1 MVRSPAL
8 GAAAA
13 VLLLLHAPSRRT
25 GGATATPTGGR
36 RRGHPHRCLLPPI
49 RILEDC
55 SCGQIS
61 KSEQLT
67 FYHQRPWPSLTKNDW
82 DNNVFVYM
90 EAFANFQF
98 FSKSF
103 MHSNC
108 CTFTCLR
115 HSKHQE
121 LKDFSLSIGI
131 LQVGCKISPG
141 MADLVNKLKARNV
154 DVFLVSGSFR
164 QMIKAKLLPNGQDNV
179 NVSFCKLID
188 LDYGF
193 RRNN

>member
-1 MVRSPAL
+1 MLCL
-8 GAAAA
+8 GIFFGVINA
-13 VLLLLHAPSRRT
+13 
-25 GGATATPTGGR
+25 
-36 RRGHPHRCLLPPI
+36 
-49 RILEDC
+49 
-55 SCGQIS
+55 
-61 KSEQLT
+61 
-67 FYHQRPWPSLTKNDW
+67 RPLARDL
-82 DNNVFVYM
+82 
-90 EAFANFQF
+90 
-98 FSKSF
+98 F
-103 MHSNC
+103 MAC
-108 CTFTCLR
+108 VR

-141 MADLVNKLKARNV
+141 MADLVNKLKATNV
-154 DVFLVSGSFR
+154 DVFLVSGAFR